1 MAVKGRSQPTQKER
15 RAEKKRMTEARAT
28 PLIECGIC
36 LEGIQKHEHFKLPCA
51 QVYHEKCLFT
61 WGCKNTP
68 SGIID
73 GITPFGRSRKIIL
86 YREGTNLFT
95 CPTCRIEYT
104 HDIFDNMH
112 INKVLAKIHSTCK
125 GVPVVQYITVPTQI
139 IAYVPYSGLDEK
151 ENRICNKWAIQLALL
166 KKAWERGDT
175 NIYPA
180 MRLAP
185 EPEFV
190 LTNDHFNLC
199 PLNKDGTQKPIN
211 HGDKITYR
219 LVSVEEM
226 ITVLN
231 D

>member
-1 MAVKGRSQPTQKER
+1 M
-15 RAEKKRMTEARAT
+15 
-28 PLIECGIC
+28 
-36 LEGIQKHEHFKLPCA
+36 
-51 QVYHEKCLFT
+51 
-61 WGCKNTP
+61 
-68 SGIID
+68 
-73 GITPFGRSRKIIL
+73 
-86 YREGTNLFT
+86 
-95 CPTCRIEYT
+95 
-104 HDIFDNMH
+104 
-112 INKVLAKIHSTCK
+112 
-125 GVPVVQYITVPTQI
+125 PTQI

-151 ENRICNKWAIQLALL
+151 ENRIFKKWVIQLALL

-190 LTNDHFNLC
+190 LTNDHFNRC